1 MWNFLGVQLKETQ
14 EDKLENVSRN
24 RMWKEAFSGSIAVNI
39 SSTPLCEFEKE
50 NLNLKTQA
58 GVVASL

>member
-1 MWNFLGVQLKETQ
+1 VQLKETQ